1 MSILKCMQD
10 ADVPLTI
17 SNLVKEE
24 EALGLNAY
32 HAATAFE
39 DCVEKGWIETQ
50 GDKIILKNVNTP

>member
-1 MSILKCMQD
+1 MQD